1 MGASTLTDGFKQ
13 GQGNACSCPLV
24 SRTPRSIEFGDQGMV
39 GVLFGCERQQACGGH
54 FQHFR
59 LMNTPSERVVPH
71 VSYRSLLVD
80 FENPPVV
87 ETSLGFYFQK
97 VEGWNLLHYGS
108 LWEKF
113 RAKYPKVQFLPPV
126 MEAPIN
132 LPLSLN
138 FATPPIRVCF
148 VDSTQTQLVQVQDT
162 LFLHNWRKAEATY
175 EYQHYHAILPMF
187 MEDWRQFSLF
197 LDERGIKR
205 PAVSRC
211 EITYFNHLVRGSE
224 WKDYSELPDI
234 FPVWN
239 SSVLKSPANTP
250 SSAAFSMA
258 YSISGGSVSFVVQP
272 GVREADGKEIIQ
284 LTVTASAYPSKQE
297 DSDFFECLNLSHENA
312 VKGFLSFTTDKM
324 HKTWKRKT

>member
-126 MEAPIN
+126 MEAPI
-132 LPLSLN
+132 
-138 FATPPIRVCF
+138 
-148 VDSTQTQLVQVQDT
+148 
-162 LFLHNWRKAEATY
+162 
-175 EYQHYHAILPMF
+175 
-187 MEDWRQFSLF
+187 
-197 LDERGIKR
+197 
-205 PAVSRC
+205 
-211 EITYFNHLVRGSE
+211 
-224 WKDYSELPDI
+224 
-234 FPVWN
+234 
-239 SSVLKSPANTP
+239 
-250 SSAAFSMA
+250 
-258 YSISGGSVSFVVQP
+258 
-272 GVREADGKEIIQ
+272 
-284 LTVTASAYPSKQE
+284 
-297 DSDFFECLNLSHENA
+297 
-312 VKGFLSFTTDKM
+312 
-324 HKTWKRKT
+324 